1 MSETHPLLT
10 HSEDD
15 DCVVCRAAE
24 IADFI
29 GASTMGCYMLDES
42 LPQGAIEMAV
52 LVQMAG
58 RLYLQGIGEDVLA
71 AGIKEGIAIA
81 KETSASTRR
90 H

>member
-1 MSETHPLLT
+1 MADQHPLLT
-10 HSEDD
+10 HTEDD
-15 DCVVCRAAE
+15 DCVVCRSAE

-29 GASTMGCYMLDES
+29 GASALGCYMLDDS

-58 RLYLQGIGEDVLA
+58 RLYLQGISEDVLRDA
-71 AGIKEGIAIA
+71 IKEGIAIA
-81 KETSASTRR
+81 KETSASTQR